1 MNIKRNLLAV
11 IALGAL
17 VSCGNPA
24 ADSTEENVTD
34 STNTESSMEESVD
47 TTAVENPEGFYGKI
61 IDEEG
66 ITSLEDFN
74 AKMAESDSL
83 NIKIAAVASAVCKK
97 KGCWMKVETANGEEM
112 RVTFKDYGFFVPLDI
127 EGKEVVFEGIAV
139 RDTTTVDDLRHYAE
153 DGGATEEEIAAITEP
168 EIKVSFIADGVI
180 LRD

>member
-11 IALGAL
+11 TALSIL
-17 VSCGNPA
+17 VACGNPA
-24 ADSTEENVTD
+24 ADNTEETNAD
-34 STNTESSMEESVD
+34 STNTATSMKEAVD
-47 TTAVENPEGFYGKI
+47 TTKTENPEGFYGKI

-83 NIKIAAVASAVCKK
+83 NIKIAAVATEVCKK
-97 KGCWMKVETANGEEM
+97 KGCWMKVETANGEQM

-127 EGKEVVFEGIAV
+127 AGKEVVFEGIAV
-139 RDTTTVDDLRHYAE
+139 RDTTTVEDLRHYAE

-168 EIKVSFIADGVI
+168 EIKVSFIAEGVI